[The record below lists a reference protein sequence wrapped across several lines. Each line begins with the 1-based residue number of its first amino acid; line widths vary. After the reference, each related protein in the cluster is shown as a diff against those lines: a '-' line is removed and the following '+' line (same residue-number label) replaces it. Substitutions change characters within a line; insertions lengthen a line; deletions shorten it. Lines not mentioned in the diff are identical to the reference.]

1 MTTLRPTPISISITM
16 LAALPMVGAGCD
28 RPAAKYAAVDQPD
41 PVPQAKAPPPPKVD
55 AKSDPA
61 KPGAGECTRGTGR
74 NAAGECVPL
83 ATRQQGPVQQVQIPA
98 GKFVVGD
105 APADYDFGKSVAET
119 KLKWA
124 GQPPRMADSAG
135 FWIDMHEVTREAY
148 QACVDA
154 KKCTA
159 PVCDPAE
166 RLAKIPA
173 EAQPG
178 APQTCVTHPQA
189 EAYCKAQGGRLPT
202 EVEWE
207 YAARGVDARLY
218 PWGSEIRDE
227 FMLGLLPVATPLN
240 DTGYFGVR
248 GQGTNATEWVAD
260 VFDANAPLAAY
271 VPTPFREPDGPLM
284 RALAEQPPQH
294 VFKSARVGDRY
305 GEDDADALL
314 GFRCAADL
322 GSDVAPLTVPVNS
335 VPIPILREAG
345 PLFVFG
351 GIAEVVSHAEAE
363 AFCAAVSVERG
374 NQIWSDWRLPTLA
387 EVLSIVEGFR
397 GPGPFWTAADGV
409 ILQESEGPK
418 KTPIAN
424 WVSVPKADGVAEV
437 AAARCVHDPLPPR

>member
-1 MTTLRPTPISISITM
+1 MTTLRPTPTPITITITM
-16 LAALPMVGAGCD
+16 LAALPFGGGGCD
-28 RPAAKYAAVDQPD
+28 RPAAKYANVDQPD
-41 PVPQAKAPPPPKVD
+41 PVPQPKAAPAPKVD

-61 KPGAGECTRGTGR
+61 EPAAGECTRGTGR

-83 ATRQQGPVQQVQIPA
+83 ALRQLEHVQQVQIPA

-105 APADYDFGKSVAET
+105 APADYDFSKALAET

-135 FWIDMHEVTREAY
+135 FWIDVHEVTRKAY
-148 QACVDA
+148 QACVDT

-159 PVCDPAE
+159 PACDPAE
-166 RLAKIPA
+166 RLAKVPV

-178 APQTCVTHPQA
+178 TPQTCVTHSQA

-218 PWGSEIRDE
+218 PWGSDVRDE
-227 FMLGLLPVATPLN
+227 FMLGLMPVATQMN

-260 VFDANAPLAAY
+260 AFDVGAPLTAY
-271 VPTPFREPDGPLM
+271 VPTPFRQPDGPLM
-284 RALAEQPPQH
+284 RALGKQPAQH

-305 GEDDADALL
+305 VEDDADAMI

-322 GSDVAPLTVPVNS
+322 GPDVAPLTVPVNS
-335 VPIPILREAG
+335 VPLPILRQAG

-351 GIAEVVSHAEAE
+351 GIAEVVSHVEAE

-374 NQIWSDWRLPTLA
+374 NQIWADWRLPTLA
-387 EVLSIVEGFR
+387 EVLSSVEGFR
-397 GPGPFWTAADGV
+397 GPGPFWSAADGV
-409 ILQESEGPK
+409 IVQESEGPK
-418 KTPIAN
+418 KTPTTN
-424 WVSVPKADGVAEV
+424 WVSVPEAEV
-437 AAARCVHDPLPPR
+437 AAARCVHDPLPPQ